1 MDSSYLEMCI
11 TESMRL
17 YAPVPVILSRESV
30 VDDQIADLHH
40 LMWDWHGKFIP
51 IEEALAHRAGTA
63 ENTAA
68 GWEALSASP
77 EMAAYRASM
86 AEGKQACA
94 DFQAELDAT
103 VERGV
108 FADTPWIPSELKEV
122 VDIVL
127 GCDGFPEHPED
138 VYRYPPPTSSP

>member
-1 MDSSYLEMCI
+1 MCASKN
-11 TESMRL
+11 EAN
-17 YAPVPVILSRESV
+17 YYHREQKL
-30 VDDQIADLHH
+30 D
-40 LMWDWHGKFIP
+40 
-51 IEEALAHRAGTA
+51 
-63 ENTAA
+63 
-68 GWEALSASP
+68 
-77 EMAAYRASM
+77 
-86 AEGKQACA
+86 EGL
-94 DFQAELDAT
+94 QAELDAT